1 MEMSE
6 RNDTEQTI
14 LKVAEVL
21 FLKRGYAQTSTTE
34 IAREARCNQSLIH
47 YYYRTKE
54 NLFTRI
60 YEKKLSLFLSDFING
75 SKSNLSFREK
85 IRRMIEAHFDALI
98 NNPQLPFFIFTELL
112 SNDKRLDMLK
122 ESLKMH
128 NPAEFKVFCEEF
140 QDEISKGN
148 IREMSVF
155 DLIILI
161 LSLNVMLILG
171 IPIIKKLVT
180 GNGETFDNFL
190 SRRRKENVRII
201 LQSLNP

>member
-75 SKSNLSFREK
+75 SKSN
-85 IRRMIEAHFDALI
+85 I
-98 NNPQLPFFIFTELL
+98 
-112 SNDKRLDMLK
+112 
-122 ESLKMH
+122 
-128 NPAEFKVFCEEF
+128 
-140 QDEISKGN
+140 
-148 IREMSVF
+148 
-155 DLIILI
+155 
-161 LSLNVMLILG
+161 
-171 IPIIKKLVT
+171 
-180 GNGETFDNFL
+180 
-190 SRRRKENVRII
+190 
-201 LQSLNP
+201 